1 MPGSGTEERENREVV
16 FRIGGGE
23 HIQVITEIITL
34 PVGIPSDITVRLA
47 LGKAEKN
54 RSIWRETR
62 LAFLLIFILV
72 IPKINLPF
80 GDAFLEYSVDF
91 FVEKRKTDR
100 LQMPVFLLS

>member
-1 MPGSGTEERENREVV
+1 MSDA
-16 FRIGGGE
+16 FRFETFVDVHSNIFNE
-23 HIQVITEIITL
+23 MCIRD
-34 PVGIPSDITVRLA
+34 S
-47 LGKAEKN
+47 